1 MIKTIIET
9 QLHSGTEIMSL
20 ADFEYLANSGETNLI
35 ERKSIKLINSDKP
48 DNLKEKIS
56 KNASAFSNYIGGCI
70 LFGIEDKSGV
80 IEEGIDNSL
89 NGSKSTIKEW
99 LVDIVCTACT
109 PLIKDYAIK
118 IIPKERKYLFA
129 IFFTKS
135 TLAPHQANSGKETK
149 NKYFY
154 RLDGKSTA
162 IDGILVRD
170 IFNRNEYA
178 DLEVIPSLTPHN
190 DSTPNK
196 AILSISVKNIS
207 NIPAENVCLLFDL
220 SENVINGTTSHIK
233 PNGGQ
238 LNTPIIYPDLPV
250 DMLGREKIKLK
261 DFTESTCN
269 FQIVA
274 KNMRLKKSS
283 FIFKKEGNNI
293 AVYPIIAVFTSKT

>member
-99 LVDIVCTACT
+99 LEDLVWTACSPQVT
-109 PLIKDYAIK
+109 EFAVKK
-118 IIPKERKYLFA
+118 IEKEGKYLFA
-129 IFFTKS
+129 VFIAKS
-135 TLAPHQANSGKETK
+135 KSAPHQASSGK
-149 NKYFY
+149 NAYRYFY
-154 RLDGKSTA
+154 RIDGKSQPL
-162 IDGILVRD
+162 DGILVKD

-196 AILSISVKNIS
+196 ATLSLAVKNTS
-207 NIPAENVCLLFDL
+207 NIPAEIVCLMFQL
-220 SENVINGTTSHIK
+220 SKPIINGTTAYIRSDS
-233 PNGGQ
+233 GQ
-238 LNTPIIYPDLPV
+238 LNADIIYPDLQQN
-250 DMLGREKIKLK
+250 MLGRENIRFKEFTDVFCTFKL
-261 DFTESTCN
+261 
-269 FQIVA
+269 VA
-274 KNMRLKKSS
+274 KNMRLKKSV
-283 FIFKKEGNNI
+283 FLFKKDGNNI
-293 AVYPIIAVFTSKT
+293 SVIKI